1 MRNWNRRKKMTP
13 IEKMLDFI
21 DRSPSCYQAVEN
33 VEKELEAAG
42 FVKLA
47 EEQRW
52 ELAHGGK
59 YYVSRNGSSVIA
71 FAIPRGEM
79 KGFHMIASHSDSPC
93 FKIKENPEIEV
104 EGHYVK
110 LNVEKYGGM
119 ILSTWLD
126 RPLSVAGRV
135 VVAGKAAQAGEPD
148 DNGANAPGINS
159 VGKEEGMPE
168 RGMFPK
174 SMPTVKN
181 IAVNRDLL
189 IIPNVAIHMNREM
202 NKGVEYNVQTD
213 MLPLYAMEKGG
224 NTLRELIAREARIE
238 ADEILGSDLFLYNR
252 EKGRVFGAE
261 GEFICAPR
269 LDDLECVYASLQ
281 AMLQAQPENYANF
294 MIVFDNE
301 EVGSTTRQGAAST
314 FLRDIQKRICEAFG
328 MTEGDYYRLLA
339 GSFMISADNAHG
351 VHPNHPEKAD
361 PTNRPYLNGGIVIKY
376 HGSQKYT
383 TDGVSAAIMKSI
395 CGRAGVPWQTYA
407 NRSDIAGGSTLG
419 NLSAAQVPVNS
430 VDIGLPQL
438 AMHSAYE
445 TAGARDVE
453 YMIRAMECFY
463 EE

>member
-1 MRNWNRRKKMTP
+1 MAV

-21 DRSPSCYQAVEN
+21 DRSPSCYHAVEN
-33 VEKELEAAG
+33 IEKELEAAG
-42 FVKLA
+42 FVRLA
-47 EEQRW
+47 ENRKW
-52 ELAHGGK
+52 ELAYGGK

-71 FAIPRGEM
+71 FAIPQGEM

-93 FKIKENPEIEV
+93 FKIKENPEMTV

-135 VVAGKAAQAGEPD
+135 VTAGKEAGIAE
-148 DNGANAPGINS
+148 S
-159 VGKEEGMPE
+159 
-168 RGMFPK
+168 
-174 SMPTVKN
+174 TV
-181 IAVNRDLL
+181 AVNRDLL

-213 MLPLYAMEKGG
+213 MLPLYAMEKEG
-224 NTLRELIAREARIE
+224 NTLQELIAREAGIDAE
-238 ADEILGSDLFLYNR
+238 EILGSDLFLYNR
-252 EKGRVFGAE
+252 EKGRVFGAD

-281 AMLQAQPENYANF
+281 AMLHGRPKNYVNF

-301 EVGSTTRQGAAST
+301 EVGSTTKQGAAST
-314 FLRDIQKRICEAFG
+314 FLRDTQKRICEALG
-328 MTEGDYYRLLA
+328 MAEGDYYRLLA

-383 TDGVSAAIMKSI
+383 TDGVSTAIMKSI
-395 CGRAGVPWQTYA
+395 CRRAGVPWQTYA

-419 NLSAAQVPVNS
+419 NLSAAQVPVDS

-445 TAGARDVE
+445 TAGVKDVE